1 MDLTQIPIY
10 DHHAYSLYHGA
21 QWYGVPLEEYF
32 SLASDPEIQTRH
44 TPHNLFFRRSIRD
57 LAEFYDCEPTVED
70 VLEARTRIQ
79 YLDLCRWFFAEAN
92 LSHWLIDDGFSPN
105 NLWSVAECDEKLP
118 PTARRIVRLETE
130 LAKLVEQYDSASS
143 LLSNFEVHLRRL
155 APTVAGFKS
164 IVAYRSGLDITR
176 HNLVEIE
183 RSYSELRRSMV
194 VGQAPRLANKPLLD
208 SMLWMALR
216 VASETGRVVQFHTG
230 YGDPDLDLRLA
241 NPLHLRQV
249 FEAPELGGLKVVLLH
264 AYPYTREAG
273 YVASLYPG
281 AYVDVGMTIP
291 YTSVHAM
298 RTAVYEAMHL
308 APISKIL
315 FSTSAQRT
323 PEVFWLAARWG
334 RRVIS
339 QVLEQTVYNEDL
351 SNEEAE
357 WAAERILYSNA
368 ADLYGTFA
376 G

>member
-10 DHHAYSLYHGA
+10 DHHAYSLYHGSE
-21 QWYGVPLEEYF
+21 WYGAPLAEYF
-32 SLASDPEIQTRH
+32 SLASNPETLFRH
-44 TPHNLFFRRSIRD
+44 TPNNLFFRRSIRD
-57 LAEFYDCEPTVED
+57 LAEFYDCEPSLEG

-92 LSHWLIDDGFSPN
+92 LSHWLIDDGFSPGH
-105 NLWSVAECDEKLP
+105 LWSVSECDERLP
-118 PTARRIVRLETE
+118 PTARRILRLETE
-130 LAKLVEQYDSASS
+130 LAKLIEHHDSASS
-143 LLSNFEVHLRRL
+143 LLASFEAHLRKL
-155 APTVAGFKS
+155 APGVAAFKS
-164 IVAYRSGLDITR
+164 VVAYRSGLDISR

-183 RSYSELRRSMV
+183 RAYNELRRGMV
-194 VGQAPRLANKPLLD
+194 PGQAPRLSSKPLLD

-230 YGDPDLDLRLA
+230 FGDPDLDLRLA
-241 NPLHLRQV
+241 NPLHLRGLL
-249 FEAPELGGLKVVLLH
+249 EAPEFAALKVVLLH
-264 AYPYTREAG
+264 AYPYAREAG
-273 YVASLYPG
+273 YLASLYPG
-281 AYVDVGMTIP
+281 VYVDVGMSIP

-298 RTAVYEAMHL
+298 RSSLYEAMHL

-323 PEVFWLAARWG
+323 PEMFWLAARWG

-339 QVLEQTVYNEDL
+339 QVLEQTVYNADL

-357 WAAERILYSNA
+357 WAAERMLYANA

-376 G
+376 S